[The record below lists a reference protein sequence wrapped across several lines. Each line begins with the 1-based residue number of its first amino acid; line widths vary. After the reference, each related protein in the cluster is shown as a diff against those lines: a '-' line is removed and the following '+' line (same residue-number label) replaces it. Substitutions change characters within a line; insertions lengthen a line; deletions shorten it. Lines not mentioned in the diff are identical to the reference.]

1 MVRAGRLGGACV
13 LVMAMITVLAAQT
26 PPAYKDASRPVDA
39 RVADLLGRMT
49 LEEKV
54 AQLQGLWDRKKEIQ
68 DADGRFNPTNATKV
82 LGLGIGQISRPSE
95 VGNTPQG
102 PRGRD
107 AREHAEFVN
116 AVQKWVLANTRLG
129 IPVMFHEE
137 ALHGLAAPGGTH
149 FPVPIAL
156 ASAWDP
162 ALVERVMSVAAREAR
177 SRGCQEVLSPVV
189 DLGRDPRWGR
199 IEETYGEDP
208 YLVSRLGVAAVRGY
222 QGTTLPLAKDKVFAT
237 LKHFAGHGSHEGGIN
252 TAPALVPE
260 RLLRSELL
268 VPFETAVKESGVFCV
283 MPSYNEVDG
292 VPSHVNRWL
301 IEDVLRR
308 EWGFHGIVV
317 SDYFAIEQLV
327 SRHHVAENKG
337 DAARRALEAGV
348 DIELPDPDGY
358 PELVAMVKDGRV
370 AESLVD
376 RAVTHMLRAKFLA
389 NLFEQ
394 PFVDPEEAA
403 RTSNTP
409 ESQAL
414 ALEAARR
421 SIVLLKNERGALPLD
436 RTKLKTLAVVGPNA
450 KGVRLGGYSREPG
463 RGVDVLTGITSA
475 AGTGVRV
482 TYAEGVRITEEP
494 PNWTQDKVV
503 MGDAARNRQRIQEAV
518 ALARP
523 ADVIVVVVGT
533 NESTSRE
540 AWADDHLGDAADLSL
555 MSQQEELLDAM
566 IQTGKPVVVVLING
580 RPLATPRV
588 AERVPAILETWYSGQ
603 EGGTAI
609 GEVLFGA
616 ANPGGKLPVTIP
628 RHVGQLPVYYN
639 RRPTSFRSYID
650 LTREPLWP
658 FGHGLSYTTFTLGA
672 PVVSPSSIGPGGRAT
687 VTVDVTNT
695 GPRAGDEVVQLYIHD
710 VVSSVTRPPKELRGF
725 ERVTLAPGEKKTV
738 TFTLGPDALSLIDAR
753 MQRVVEPGRF
763 EIMVGTSSAKLTTAT
778 LDVVAR

>member
-650 LTREPLWP
+650 VTREPLWP